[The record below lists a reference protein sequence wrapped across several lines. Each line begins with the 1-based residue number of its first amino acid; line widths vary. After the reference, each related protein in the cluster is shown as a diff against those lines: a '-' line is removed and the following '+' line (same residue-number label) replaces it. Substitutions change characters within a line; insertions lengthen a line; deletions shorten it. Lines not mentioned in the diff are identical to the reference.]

1 MGISWFSGITAGS
14 GLVAQSSPSSTVLG
28 KFLVDGGWITWFVLV
43 PLSVISIALIIHYL
57 IVLRRSTQVPAGLA
71 KALVSAARRG
81 HARDIVEIT
90 REDETMLGQAACA
103 GVLQLVAGRESAR
116 AAIDEAVDE
125 RATRLFR
132 RIEYLNVIGNIAP
145 MIGLFG
151 TVVGMINAFARI
163 YAAGGGMPDAAKL
176 AGDISVALIT
186 TFWGLLI
193 AIPALSIFSLLRNR
207 VDAFAAE
214 SVKLCDSLVSLLSEQ
229 QTGQTK
235 AAG

>member
-1 MGISWFSGITAGS
+1 MLISWLPGMTSAG
-14 GLVAQSSPSSTVLG
+14 GLLAQSGPSSTVLG
-28 KFLVDGGWITWFVLV
+28 RFLVDGGWITWFVLV
-43 PLSVISIALIIHYL
+43 PLSVISISLIIHYL

-71 KALVSAARRG
+71 KALVAAARRG

-90 REDETMLGQAACA
+90 REDDTMLGQAACA
-103 GVLQLVAGRESAR
+103 GVLQLASGRESAR

-132 RIEYLNVIGNIAP
+132 RIEYLNVIGNISP

-151 TVVGMINAFARI
+151 TVVGMIEAFAQI
-163 YAAGGGMPDAAKL
+163 YEAHGGMPDAARL

-207 VDAFAAE
+207 IDAFAAE
-214 SVKLCDSLVSLLSEQ
+214 SVKLCDSLVSLLGEQ
-229 QTGQTK
+229 QAATAK
-235 AAG
+235 AAR